1 MAIVNEARAVLTAED
16 RASAVLAMVA
26 RNFERLDRAAS
37 RLDAN
42 GAATRRNQVVQQQAA
57 RTAVLTERMG
67 AAALRATGPLVGLFS
82 VYGAAS
88 MLHGANKAFATN
100 ERAMTRIA
108 VTADASAEAQQASWT
123 QLQQLARETAL
134 PIDKVRDGLDALVA
148 SGRSLPEAM
157 AFLPSVAQT
166 AQASGAEVSDI
177 AKTADSVGE
186 SFKIAGKDMQV
197 AFDIMAAG
205 GKAGKFE
212 LKDMARYLPSLGPAA
227 SAIGFEGKKGL
238 ADLVAML
245 QVMRK
250 GAGTSEEAVASMNNI
265 LAKMESDKTIKG
277 FKEMGVD
284 AEAAFK
290 KARAEGR
297 NLIEVFEEL
306 VNKALKGD
314 RSKLGDLIDDME
326 FKRGVQALMMYRG
339 EWQKL
344 SQTMQASSAGTVAQ
358 DLARVT
364 ANSQATFD
372 RFKNAAD
379 RLADSLGRRLAPA
392 FKAVTDSATSA
403 MDAMNK
409 ALQPGE
415 TDEERLARIGNKPLT
430 RAEQSIENARRA
442 QERQKMLD
450 DPSSEIY
457 DMRDGG
463 FAGASRRNRSR
474 PTNQSRFEQMN
485 AAHTARQR
493 IRADEAAAQRRER
506 DSARV
511 RFLMDERKASEDE
524 RLNPRGHDAY
534 RDVDALSRARTR
546 VSTDLTQGSADN
558 MVVAHGDAS
567 REVMAAV
574 MNLAQLVRAE
584 KLTAT
589 GESNVFSLGGAG
601 AREGAM
607 NVIATAMRDIA
618 ERQAHAE
625 GRPVD
630 EGKLQDAIAA
640 MKSLA
645 ERIGETVP
653 TTGPKARVDGI
664 YPNAEEIL
672 KGRLTAEVKPDQIT
686 ASVSVDA
693 KSDVTVK
700 VEPSPNFVTSILS
713 QASRITTRDTRG
725 ISLPGKETRGGG
737 GGGGGA
743 M

>member
-26 RNFERLDRAAS
+26 RNFDKLDRAAS

-42 GAATRRNQVVQQQAA
+42 GAGARRNQVLQQQAT
-57 RTAVLTERMG
+57 RTAVLTDRMG
-67 AAALRATGPLVGLFS
+67 AAALRATGPLVGLFG
-82 VYGAAS
+82 VYGAAQ
-88 MLHGANKAFATN
+88 MLNGANKAFATN

-108 VTADASAEAQQASWT
+108 VTADASAEAQQASWG

-134 PIDKVRDGLDALVA
+134 PIDKVREGLDALVA

-379 RLADSLGRRLAPA
+379 RLADSLGRRLSPA
-392 FKAVTDSATSA
+392 FKAVADSATSA
-403 MDAMNK
+403 MDAMNA
-409 ALQPGE
+409 ALQAGE

-442 QERQKMLD
+442 AARQKMLD

-457 DMRDGG
+457 GMRDGG
-463 FAGASRRNRSR
+463 FAGAGPRNRSK
-474 PTNQSRFEQMN
+474 PTNQSRFEQLN
-485 AAHTARQR
+485 AASAARQR
-493 IRADEAAAQRRER
+493 MQADQAAADRRER
-506 DSARV
+506 DSARLK
-511 RFLMDERKASEDE
+511 FLMDERKSAEAE
-524 RLNPRGHDAY
+524 RLDPRGNDAY
-534 RDVDALSRARTR
+534 RDGDALSRARTR

-558 MVVAHGDAS
+558 MAGSHGEAS

-584 KLTAT
+584 KLTAA
-589 GESNVFSLGGAG
+589 GESNVFALGGAG
-601 AREGAM
+601 ARENAAM
-607 NVIATAMRDIA
+607 VIATSMREIA
-618 ERQAHAE
+618 ERQSRID

-630 EGKLQDAIAA
+630 EGKLQETIQRLQG
-640 MKSLA
+640 LA

-653 TTGPKARVDGI
+653 STGPKGRVDGI

-672 KGRLTAEVKPDQIT
+672 QGKLTAEVKPDQIT
-686 ASVSVDA
+686 ANVSVDA
-693 KSDVTVK
+693 KTEAVIR
-700 VEPSPNFVTSILS
+700 VEPSPNFVSSILS
-713 QASRITTRDTRG
+713 QTSRITARDSRG
-725 ISLPGKETRGGG
+725 ISLPGKETSGGG

>member
-1 MAIVNEARAVLTAED
+1 VAIVNEARAVLTAED

-26 RNFERLDRAAS
+26 RNFDRLDRAAS

-42 GAATRRNQVVQQQAA
+42 GAVSRRNQVVQQQAS

-67 AAALRATGPLVGLFS
+67 AAALRATGPLVGLFG

-88 MLHGANKAFATN
+88 MLNGANKAFATN

-134 PIDKVRDGLDALVA
+134 PIDKVRAGLDALVA

-186 SFKIAGKDMQV
+186 SFKIAGKDMQT

-265 LAKMESDKTIKG
+265 LAKMESDKTTKA
-277 FKEMGVD
+277 FKTLGVD

-297 NLIEVFEEL
+297 NLVEVFENL
-306 VNKALKGD
+306 VDTALKGD
-314 RSKLGDLIDDME
+314 RSRLGEIIDDME

-344 SQTMQASSAGTVAQ
+344 SQTMQSSSAGTVAQ

-379 RLADSLGRRLAPA
+379 RLADSLGRRLSPA
-392 FKAVTDSATSA
+392 FKAVAESATSA
-403 MDAMNK
+403 MDAVNA
-409 ALQPGE
+409 ALLPAE
-415 TDEERLARIGNKPLT
+415 TDEQRLARIGNRPLT
-430 RAEQSIENARRA
+430 RAEQSIENARRS
-442 QERQKMLD
+442 QERQRMLD

-457 DMRDGG
+457 GMRDGG
-463 FAGASRRNRSR
+463 FAGAGRRRR
-474 PTNQSRFEQMN
+474 PSHLDQLDGAT
-485 AAHTARQR
+485 AARKRMQ
-493 IRADEAAAQRRER
+493 ADQAAAERRER
-506 DSARV
+506 DAARV
-511 RFLMDERKASEDE
+511 RFLMDERKSAEEE
-524 RLNPRGHDAY
+524 RLNPRGNDAF
-534 RDVDALSRARTR
+534 RDVEALSRARTR

-558 MVVAHGDAS
+558 MVVSSGEAS

-589 GESNVFSLGGAG
+589 GESNVFALGGAG
-601 AREGAM
+601 ARDGAM
-607 NVIATAMRDIA
+607 NVIATAMREIA
-618 ERQAHAE
+618 ERRAQAE

-630 EGKLQDAIAA
+630 EGRLQEAITSLKA
-640 MKSLA
+640 LA

-653 TTGPKARVDGI
+653 ATGPKARVDGI

-672 KGRLTAEVKPDQIT
+672 NGKLTAEVKPDQIT
-686 ASVSVDA
+686 ANVSVDA

-700 VEPSPNFVTSILS
+700 VEPSPNFISSILS
-713 QASRITTRDTRG
+713 QATRITTRDSRG
-725 ISLPGKETRGGG
+725 ISLPGKETSRGGGG

>member
-26 RNFERLDRAAS
+26 RNFDRLDRAAS

-42 GAATRRNQVVQQQAA
+42 GAVSRRNQVVQQQAS
-57 RTAVLTERMG
+57 RTAVLTDRMG
-67 AAALRATGPLVGLFS
+67 AAALRATGPLVGLFG

-88 MLHGANKAFATN
+88 MLNGANKAFATN

-134 PIDKVRDGLDALVA
+134 PIDKVRAGLDALVA

-157 AFLPSVAQT
+157 GFLPAVAQT
-166 AQASGAEVSDI
+166 AQASGAEVADI

-186 SFKIAGKDMQV
+186 SFKIAGKDMQT

-250 GAGTSEEAVASMNNI
+250 GAGTSEEAVASMNNV
-265 LAKMESDKTIKG
+265 LAKMESDKTTKA
-277 FKEMGVD
+277 FKNLGVD
-284 AEAAFK
+284 SEAAFK

-297 NLIEVFEEL
+297 NLVEVFENL
-306 VNKALKGD
+306 VDTALKGD
-314 RSKLGDLIDDME
+314 RSRLGEIIDDME

-344 SQTMQASSAGTVAQ
+344 SQTMQSSSAGTVAQ

-364 ANSQATFD
+364 ANSQSTFD

-379 RLADSLGRRLAPA
+379 RLADSLGRRLSPA
-392 FKAVTDSATSA
+392 FKAVAENATAA
-403 MDAMNK
+403 MDAVNS
-409 ALQPGE
+409 ALQPSE
-415 TDEERLARIGNKPLT
+415 TDEQRLARIGNRPLT

-442 QERQKMLD
+442 QERQRMLD
-450 DPSSEIY
+450 DPSSDIY
-457 DMRDGG
+457 GMRDGG
-463 FAGASRRNRSR
+463 FAGAGRRRQ
-474 PTNQSRFEQMN
+474 PTHLDQLDG
-485 AAHTARQR
+485 ATTARKRMQ
-493 IRADEAAAQRRER
+493 ADQAAAERRER

-511 RFLMDERKASEDE
+511 RFLMDERKSAQEE
-524 RLNPRGHDAY
+524 RLNPRGNDAF
-534 RDVDALSRARTR
+534 RDVEALSRARTR

-558 MVVAHGDAS
+558 MVSSSGEAS

-589 GESNVFSLGGAG
+589 GESNVFALGGAG
-601 AREGAM
+601 ARDGAM
-607 NVIATAMRDIA
+607 NVIATAMREIA
-618 ERQAHAE
+618 ERRAQAE

-630 EGKLQDAIAA
+630 EGRLQEAIASLK
-640 MKSLA
+640 MLA

-653 TTGPKARVDGI
+653 ATGPKARVDGI
-664 YPNAEEIL
+664 YPSAEEIL
-672 KGRLTAEVKPDQIT
+672 NGKLTAEVKPDQIT

-700 VEPSPNFVTSILS
+700 VEPSPNFISSILS
-713 QASRITTRDTRG
+713 QATRITTRDSRG
-725 ISLPGKETRGGG
+725 ISLPGKETSRGGGG